1 MDLPYLGI
9 TKDPRGISRD
19 VQGCPRMSGVSFE
32 LFKSDRGFWNRTRRC
47 WLVGDLQCLG
57 IFKRSLGMAM
67 DVQGRPVVLFLIV
80 NRSLS
85 IEMLTVN
92 QTKLSRNRKWDPFI
106 SGRSFGFFYI
116 FDVMCLTWI
125 QSEIDH

>member
-1 MDLPYLGI
+1 
-9 TKDPRGISRD
+9 
-19 VQGCPRMSGVSFE
+19 
-32 LFKSDRGFWNRTRRC
+32 
-47 WLVGDLQCLG
+47 
-57 IFKRSLGMAM
+57 MAM

-85 IEMLTVN
+85 IEMWTVN

-116 FDVMCLTWI
+116 FDVMYLTWI
-125 QSEIDH
+125 QSEMDH